1 MKSKSF
7 TCNVPKLRFPEFLN
21 DGEWEEKKL
30 ELLSSK
36 ISDGIHTTPNYNDS
50 GDYYFI
56 NGNNLVNGVIVIDEK
71 TKRVSKDE
79 YEKHKRD
86 LSQETILLS
95 INGTIGNIS
104 IYNNE
109 KVILGKS
116 ACYININNQKANK
129 QFIINTLKTNKI
141 QNFFNLELTGSTI
154 KNLSL
159 KTIKN
164 TLIDLP
170 RNPKEQQKIA
180 ECLSSLDALI
190 LAHSSKVEALKQHKK
205 ALMQQLFPIDGETTP
220 RLRFPEFQNDG
231 EWEEKKLIDYK
242 DLVHGDGDW
251 ILSNDITD
259 NGQIKIIQLASIGF
273 GQYIEKSLKA
283 ISKET
288 FKNLKCKSIEKG
300 DLLINRMVDGCL
312 NSCIFNLD
320 GNYITSVDVCWIRQN
335 EQIVNCFFMSLL
347 STPYS
352 QKKLLSLASGG
363 GRIRISKKNLFESFT
378 FLIPSKQEQ
387 QKIAECLSS
396 LDELILA
403 QSSKVEALKQH
414 KKALMQQLFP
424 TCKVTS

>member
-1 MKSKSF
+1 MSKTMK
-7 TCNVPKLRFPEFLN
+7 NIPKVRFPEFR
-21 DGEWEEKKL
+21 DTPEWEIKPLKNRAENLDNLRIPITEGERRKGDIPYYGASGIIDYV
-30 ELLSSK
+30 EDYIFHEDLLCVSE
-36 ISDGIHTTPNYNDS
+36 DGA
-50 GDYYFI
+50 
-56 NGNNLVNGVIVIDEK
+56 NLVMRNYPIAFSIAGKTWVNNHAHVLRFKEK
-71 TKRVSKDE
+71 FTQIIIENYLNSMKLDDYITGMAQPKLNKAMLD
-79 YEKHKRD
+79 
-86 LSQETILLS
+86 S
-95 INGTIGNIS
+95 IPIP
-104 IYNNE
+104 
-109 KVILGKS
+109 LP
-116 ACYININNQKANK
+116 
-129 QFIINTLKTNKI
+129 F
-141 QNFFNLELTGSTI
+141 EL
-154 KNLSL
+154 
-159 KTIKN
+159 
-164 TLIDLP
+164 
-170 RNPKEQQKIA
+170 KEQQKIA
-180 ECLSSLDALI
+180 ECLSSIDALI
-190 LAHSSKVEALKQHKK
+190 LAQSSKVEALKAHKK
-205 ALMQQLFPIDGETTP
+205 ALMQQLFPTEGETIP

-273 GQYIEKSLKA
+273 GQYIEKFLKA

-312 NSCIFNLD
+312 NSCIFNLN

-335 EQIVNCFFMSLL
+335 EQIDNYFFMSLL

-396 LDELILA
+396 LDALISA